1 MDCIANAA
9 RAAALAAAIGAA
21 SALALVAVPAAAEAG
36 IYLVDLLARPDY
48 KAGWDAMLA
57 SRKGV
62 DGWITDHEGPSTPSV
77 DVTVGGETWTFT
89 TLCKPH
95 DCGDNMLNV
104 VFAPAGKPAYAML
117 VVAGEKPKWF
127 GEPPKEVK
135 KALRKMAKQK
145 QG

>member
-1 MDCIANAA
+1 MRRFAVT
-9 RAAALAAAIGAA
+9 A
-21 SALALVAVPAAAEAG
+21 SALAVVAAAAFALPVLPARAEEG
-36 IYLVDLLARPDY
+36 VYLFDLLKRPDY

-62 DGWITDHEGPSTPSV
+62 DAWITDGEGPTTPSV
-77 DVTVGGETWTFT
+77 DVKVGGETWTFT
-89 TLCKPH
+89 TICKPH

-135 KALRKMAKQK
+135 KALRKAAKQK